1 MKTLLR
7 LSFALLFIVPAQAQY
22 SYSSGGAFSLGIQ
35 SIPTAEL
42 AMLSPAAPELNATNF
57 SFGGYGVWQFNRYM
71 IGFKGAGIYGSEV
84 RSNNLAYNVQ
94 AGYWGLDLGYK
105 VINKDKF
112 GLYPFVGLNYG
123 GLTYSVASTQ
133 EYVVRTPTALDMA
146 EFNWSG
152 FLLDIGLRAEH
163 LFGFQQSGEGQGGG
177 LVGLEL
183 GYMLAPAGGN
193 WETRSGASV
202 VGAPDYAM
210 DGFYVRLLIGGMG
223 GKKM

>member
-1 MKTLLR
+1 MKKVLFFFLA
-7 LSFALLFIVPAQAQY
+7 LFATVCAQAQY
-22 SYSSGGAFSLGIQ
+22 SYSSGGAFSLGMQ

-42 AMLSPAAPELNATNF
+42 AMLSSGAPELNASNF
-57 SFGGYGVWQFNRYM
+57 SFGGYGVWQIKRYM
-71 IGFKGAGIYGSEV
+71 IGFKGAGIYGNEV
-84 RSNNLAYNVQ
+84 RSNNLAYKVQ

-133 EYVVRTPTALDMA
+133 DYVVSNPPILDVA

-163 LFGFQQSGEGQGGG
+163 LFGFQKKGEGQGGG
-177 LVGLEL
+177 LIGLEL

-193 WETRSGASV
+193 WETRSGAAV

-210 DGFYVRLLIGGMG
+210 DGLYVRLLIGGMG
-223 GKKM
+223 GRGM